1 MPSSFE
7 LGALME
13 LIMSQLGHDK
23 QKSDEDVS
31 MNSSGCGDNKINKGK
46 KPALSPQKVLVILGL
61 LGGVLEVDS
70 ILLDREQVVQIRL
83 NGSLRRKTRLDKML
97 DEISAMPFDDV
108 LKSILRRG

>member
-1 MPSSFE
+1 LPSSFD
-7 LGALME
+7 LGSLME
-13 LIMSQLGHDK
+13 LIIAQLGHDK
-23 QKSDEDVS
+23 QKSDEDIS
-31 MNSSGCGDNKINKGK
+31 INSSGRGDNKINKVK

-70 ILLDREQVVQIRL
+70 ILVDRDQIIQIRL

-97 DEISAMPFDDV
+97 DEIGDMPFDDV